1 MRIHSPIITGSFVNN
16 LNGGSFHIAN
26 GPTTLFSI
34 TSAGIILLSGNI
46 TSSGNIAASTYY
58 GDGSNL
64 SGIGSVPF
72 PYTGSATVSGSF
84 IISGS
89 LSVSGSI
96 FATDKS
102 FEIPH
107 PTQPDKRLIYGVLEG
122 PEHAVYY
129 RGKTESN
136 IIELPE
142 EWTGLV
148 DESTI
153 TVHLTPI
160 GCFQSISVNYI
171 SGNKIYLQSEDHI
184 KCYYLIHGTRKDI
197 DKLQTV
203 RQA

>member
-1 MRIHSPIITGSFVNN
+1 MRIHSPIITGSFDNN
-16 LNGGSFHIAN
+16 LNGGLFRIAN

-34 TSAGIILLSGNI
+34 TSAGIISFPGNVISTGNI
-46 TSSGNIAASTYY
+46 TAASYY

-64 SGIGSVPF
+64 SGIGSIPF

-107 PTQPDKRLIYGVLEG
+107 PTQPNKRLVYGVLEG

-129 RGKTESN
+129 RGKTEKD

-153 TVHLTPI
+153 TIQLTPI
-160 GCFQSISVNYI
+160 GELQSIYVSHI
-171 SGNKIYLQSEDHI
+171 SGNKVYLKGENHI
-184 KCYYLIHGTRKDI
+184 NCYYLIHGTRKDI
-197 DKLQTV
+197 DTLQTV
-203 RQA
+203 REA